1 MSAGTVNRTSVR
13 LVRKGR
19 TRAVRARVSY
29 SGASRTVTLD
39 PSAALARGATYTARV
54 AGPRDPS
61 GNALAPGEEL
71 ELHGPQ
77 IVAPK
82 PAVAPCTL
90 TCICMRTTVE
100 LADPVYRRLRTAAAE
115 RGLRGYSQIVEEALV
130 EYLDAEQ
137 QRREVVTAIE
147 AAEGAWGEDDVA
159 ELEEARR
166 KAWAQWR
173 IDPSSTPTS

>member
-1 MSAGTVNRTSVR
+1 
-13 LVRKGR
+13 
-19 TRAVRARVSY
+19 
-29 SGASRTVTLD
+29 
-39 PSAALARGATYTARV
+39 
-54 AGPRDPS
+54 
-61 GNALAPGEEL
+61 
-71 ELHGPQ
+71 
-77 IVAPK
+77 
-82 PAVAPCTL
+82 
-90 TCICMRTTVE
+90 MRTTVE

-166 KAWAQWR
+166 KAWGQWR